1 MFKAVNISNPKRTIF
16 IIICVIAIGILFESF
31 QQLYYINRYQLST
44 DATFFGL
51 LKFQALRWVVWL
63 LFSLILIRYSK
74 KRTLKKD
81 LTTLDIIKYFFL
93 ICSLVFFAIIT
104 ISVLQLLLS
113 PEHLSFN
120 LLFSEFIP
128 FFTFQKAPIYTLGY
142 IAIAIILHFHFANE
156 QLQIEVQ
163 NLIELK
169 SSHVKE
175 YNALRSNIDDK
186 ATILNIKIGNNHKI
200 IPVDTI
206 NWIESDDYCV
216 KVHTANGAAYSM
228 RSSLK
233 ALEKKLTSHFLRVH
247 RKAIVNMD
255 MAKSLNNSSSPRLI
269 LKDDSSIVISKSN
282 LKKVKD
288 YLQEK
293 ANN

>member
-1 MFKAVNISNPKRTIF
+1 MFKSINISNPKRTLF
-16 IIICVIAIGILFESF
+16 IIICVITIGIVFESY
-31 QQLYYINRYQLST
+31 QQLYYINRYQLAD

-51 LKFQALRWVVWL
+51 MKFQALRWLVWL
-63 LFSLILIRYSK
+63 VFSFVLFGYAK
-74 KRTLKKD
+74 KRAHQIKI
-81 LTTLDIIKYFFL
+81 TTLEIIKYFLL
-93 ICSLVFFAIIT
+93 ICLMVFLAIIT

-113 PEHLSFN
+113 NTAFSFDV
-120 LLFSEFIP
+120 LFSEFIP

-163 NLIELK
+163 KLSELK
-169 SSHVKE
+169 TSHKKE
-175 YNALRSNIDDK
+175 YNELRSNIDDK
-186 ATILNIKIGNNHKI
+186 AKILNIKIGNNHKI
-200 IPVDTI
+200 IAVDTI

-216 KVHTANGAAYSM
+216 KVHTTNGCSYSM

-233 ALEKKLTSHFLRVH
+233 ALEKKLNGQFLRVH

-255 MAKSLNNSSSPRLI
+255 MAKSLNNSSSPSIKLQ
-269 LKDDSSIVISKSN
+269 DDSLIGVSKSN

-288 YLQEK
+288 YLNQK